1 MRPAG
6 VPRERRS
13 SRRRNWVVGRFSVG
27 GTVNYSTPLVDVS
40 ICFGGRGEGEVSI
53 VELTVKVRFGHLG
66 HDQIDYL
73 LYVFLGI
80 GIPQYMPELLKIALQ
95 LLKIYEEYKSTSLR
109 EDLRIEEV
117 VRRESRNEY
126 AV

>member
-1 MRPAG
+1 
-6 VPRERRS
+6 
-13 SRRRNWVVGRFSVG
+13 
-27 GTVNYSTPLVDVS
+27 
-40 ICFGGRGEGEVSI
+40 
-53 VELTVKVRFGHLG
+53 
-66 HDQIDYL
+66 
-73 LYVFLGI
+73 
-80 GIPQYMPELLKIALQ
+80 MPELLKIALQ